1 MNNKEFYAELLQLS
15 YKENLADSIETKLP
29 YVHQMRDL
37 MCSYLMVQYTE
48 LGFSEKEVLSVFNH
62 TIIELL
68 AENKPKVQLPS
79 PVHYTHECGIEE
91 LI

>member
-1 MNNKEFYAELLQLS
+1 
-15 YKENLADSIETKLP
+15 
-29 YVHQMRDL
+29 MRDL
-37 MCSYLMVQYTE
+37 MCSYLMTQYTE

-68 AENKPKVQLPS
+68 AENKPKVKLAS